1 VDAVTGD
8 EVTRVASRYL
18 DPARLTTLIVGDH
31 SAIAESLG
39 SLGFGAPAVLA
50 PEL

>member
-1 VDAVTGD
+1 
-8 EVTRVASRYL
+8 
-18 DPARLTTLIVGDH
+18 VGDH

-39 SLGFGAPAVLA
+39 SLGFGAPAVLT